1 MQSWTEIRAWRRA
14 ERERLLERRL
24 ALPAAAREAAG
35 ARVVEHLLAMADELA
50 THCVGWYWPFKGEI
64 DLHGL
69 VARLVGRGATATL
82 PVVVEKNAAM
92 IFRSWRQG
100 EKLEHGIWNIPVPA
114 EGAVVTPTLLL
125 VPLVGFDPA
134 GYRLGYGGG
143 YYDRTLAQCVPR
155 ALTIGIGYAMSRLAT
170 IHPQPH
176 DIPMD
181 RILTEDGWLEPAHD
195 RLLAAP
201 AQAAGTSSA

>member
-1 MQSWTEIRAWRRA
+1 
-14 ERERLLERRL
+14 
-24 ALPAAAREAAG
+24 
-35 ARVVEHLLAMADELA
+35 
-50 THCVGWYWPFKGEI
+50 
-64 DLHGL
+64 
-69 VARLVGRGATATL
+69 
-82 PVVVEKNAAM
+82 M